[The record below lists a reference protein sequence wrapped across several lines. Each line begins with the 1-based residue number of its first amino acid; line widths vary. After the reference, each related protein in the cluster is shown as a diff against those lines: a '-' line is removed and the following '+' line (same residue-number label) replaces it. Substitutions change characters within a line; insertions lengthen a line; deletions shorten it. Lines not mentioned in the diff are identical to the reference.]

1 MDKLVVDETGNQ
13 LTYQVIGV
21 AMAVHNQISP
31 GFKEEIY
38 EKALETELNQQS
50 FIRSIFFDGLHSL

>member
-13 LTYQVIGV
+13 LTYQVIGA
-21 AMAVHNQISP
+21 AMAVHNQIGP

-50 FIRSIFFDGLHSL
+50 FICSIFFDGLHSL